1 MWSPCLIRSRRPEG
15 RVGVRL
21 GHPVVD
27 DYLEFA
33 AATCRPNTVLAAGYD
48 LKVFFSI
55 IDADPIEVTSGDV
68 LAFIKAQRLAGDPNV
83 IRLVDGES
91 GLSWRTIQRRLSS
104 LSSMYSYLLARGDVA
119 VNPVPKGLSTR
130 RARDRSR
137 CRQKGHVMV
146 MVGIDPHKGSHT
158 AVVIDRDEKVIDE
171 IGVRTSTGQARELQR
186 WASGYPDRV
195 WAVESARGLGY
206 LVSQQL
212 VAAGERVIDVPATMA
227 SRVRLLGSGKSQ
239 KTDPND
245 ARSVAI
251 AALRHSGLA
260 IVRADD
266 HVRVLGLLAKRH
278 RDVARMKNKAAC
290 RLHALLMELIPGG
303 LATEMTVNKAVSLLE
318 QVEVSDEMTRQR
330 VVIATELVEDITRL
344 EAQMKASK
352 KRIRVAVAASGTTLC
367 DIRGIGPIGAAII
380 LGSVGDITR
389 FPTAAHFA
397 SYNATAPIEA
407 SSGDKKRVPRGDWGC
422 GPLDARSW

>member
-1 MWSPCLIRSRRPEG
+1 
-15 RVGVRL
+15 
-21 GHPVVD
+21 
-27 DYLEFA
+27 
-33 AATCRPNTVLAAGYD
+33 
-48 LKVFFSI
+48 
-55 IDADPIEVTSGDV
+55 
-68 LAFIKAQRLAGDPNV
+68 
-83 IRLVDGES
+83 
-91 GLSWRTIQRRLSS
+91 
-104 LSSMYSYLLARGDVA
+104 
-119 VNPVPKGLSTR
+119 
-130 RARDRSR
+130 
-137 CRQKGHVMV
+137 MV
-146 MVGIDPHKGSHT
+146 MIGIDPHKGSHT
-158 AVVIDRDEKVIDE
+158 AVVIDRDEMVIDE
-171 IGVRTSTGQARELQR
+171 IRVRTSTSQAGELQR

-212 VAAGERVIDVPATMA
+212 VAAGERVVDVPAMMA

-260 IVRADD
+260 LVRADD
-266 HVRVLGLLAKRH
+266 HVQVLGLLAKRH

-290 RLHALLMELIPGG
+290 RLHALLMELVPGG

-318 QVEVSDEMTRQR
+318 QVEVTDQVGRQR

-344 EAQMKASK
+344 EAQMRASK

-407 SSGDKKRVPRGDWGC
+407 SSGDKKRHRLNPRGNRKLNHVLHTAAVTQLRYPSQGRDYYQRKLAEGKTTKEAIRA
-422 GPLDARSW
+422 LKRRISDVVYRRLLADARPTST